1 MNYADYNTFADKIR
15 SHRILM
21 TVIQV
26 CNVLFTAAGFI
37 MYPLLLIRLWLQ
49 ENKRSMALH
58 VLIPGM
64 AFVLLSLYRGLCN
77 APRPYEI
84 HPIRPLIRKDKK
96 GRSFPSR
103 HIFSIMLIGVLWLGS
118 SSLAAC
124 IILLCGIGLA
134 WIRVI
139 CGIHFIKDV
148 FWGTVL
154 GILAGI
160 LTLALTLIS

>member
-1 MNYADYNTFADKIR
+1 MNYTDYNRFADTIR
-15 SHRILM
+15 SHRVLM

-26 CNVLFTAAGFI
+26 CNVLFTAVGFI
-37 MYPLLLIRLWLQ
+37 MYPVLLIRLWLQ
-49 ENKRSMALH
+49 GNKRSMALH

-64 AFVLLSLYRGLCN
+64 TFVLLSLYREVRN

-84 HPIRPLIRKDKK
+84 HPIRPLIRKGKK

-103 HIFSIMLIGVLWLGS
+103 HIFSIMLIGVLWLAS
-118 SSLAAC
+118 SPLTAC
-124 IILLCGIGLA
+124 IILICGIGLA

-139 CGIHFIKDV
+139 GGIHFIKDV
-148 FWGTVL
+148 FLGTVL

-160 LTLALTLIS
+160 LTLVLTLIP